1 MSLFDAVSQ
10 GARVPD
16 MAQPESYVRDTQYHL
31 DFYMLESAMREM
43 GVLPKPTGD
52 DMTSRP
58 YDEDLKRLIAAVP
71 LE

>member
-10 GARVPD
+10 GARIPD
-16 MAQPESYVRDTQYHL
+16 TAQPESFVRDTQYHS
-31 DFYMLESAMREM
+31 DFYMMESAMRDL
-43 GVLPKPTGD
+43 GILPKPTGD
-52 DMTSRP
+52 DVSHRP

>member
-10 GARVPD
+10 GARIPD
-16 MAQPESYVRDTQYHL
+16 AAQQPTYIGDTQYHL
-31 DFYMLESAMREM
+31 DFYMMESAMRDL
-43 GVLPKPTGD
+43 GILPKPTGD
-52 DMTSRP
+52 DVSYRP

>member
-10 GARVPD
+10 GARIPD
-16 MAQPESYVRDTQYHL
+16 AAQQPTYIGDTQYHL
-31 DFYMLESAMREM
+31 DSYMLESAMRDL
-43 GVLPKPTGD
+43 GILPKPTGD
-52 DMTSRP
+52 DVSYRP

>member
-52 DMTSRP
+52 DMTSLP
-58 YDEDLKRLIAAVP
+58 TTKI
-71 LE
+71 

>member
-10 GARVPD
+10 GARIPD
-16 MAQPESYVRDTQYHL
+16 TSQAPLYVGDTQYHS
-31 DFYMLESAMREM
+31 DFYMMESAMREL
-43 GVLPKPTGD
+43 GILPKPTGD
-52 DMTSRP
+52 DVAQRP

>member
-10 GARVPD
+10 GARIPD
-16 MAQPESYVRDTQYHL
+16 MAQPESFVRDTQYHS
-31 DFYMLESAMREM
+31 DFYMMESAMRDL
-43 GVLPKPTGD
+43 GILPKPTGD
-52 DMTSRP
+52 DVSYRP

>member
-10 GARVPD
+10 GARIPD
-16 MAQPESYVRDTQYHL
+16 AAQPESFVRDTQYHS
-31 DFYMLESAMREM
+31 DFYMMESAMRDL
-43 GVLPKPTGD
+43 GILPKPTGD
-52 DMTSRP
+52 DVSYRP

>member
-10 GARVPD
+10 GARIPD
-16 MAQPESYVRDTQYHL
+16 MAQPESFVGDTQYHL
-31 DFYMLESAMREM
+31 DFYMMESAMRDL
-43 GVLPKPTGD
+43 GILPKPTGD
-52 DMTSRP
+52 DVSYRP